1 MSLCYDF
8 QKWTIL
14 TLGLVLSI
22 GLITM
27 AYGQLNN
34 NQTNPFVKFFQERV
48 DAKSLRI
55 TSNDTKRDTIRGY
68 ACIQVEKNDTEKTCR
83 YWTNGELKSRLLN
96 ALGQDNEVRH
106 YFRDLLRKSILPY
119 TNVTEFCEA
128 EAYRENPEYNDL
140 QHRVYVGTCVA
151 LREGFDEAMSKEIK

>member
-1 MSLCYDF
+1 MSLRYDS

-14 TLGLVLSI
+14 TLGLVVTILSI

-55 TSNDTKRDTIRGY
+55 TSNDTK
-68 ACIQVEKNDTEKTCR
+68 KTCK
-83 YWTNGELKSRLLN
+83 YWTNGELKSWLLN

-119 TNVTEFCEA
+119 ANVTEFCEA
-128 EAYRENPEYNDL
+128 EAYRENPEYDDL
-140 QHRVYVGTCVA
+140 QHRVYVSTCVA
-151 LREGFDEAMSKEIK
+151 LREGFDEAMSKEIIK